1 MDTVHLEQHKEKKIL
16 LSKKHKEH
24 LEVFNYAADRVIN
37 SDFAKESSQRW
48 IGATYLWNLKERP
61 DNPDFFTFKSVN
73 HNKTFTEALI
83 LNVRKLSQNN
93 DDASIGNLAKTY
105 DEMPIDNK
113 YQTEF
118 RTLRENLNNYLD
130 SATIISV
137 NGKPT
142 CREILDTFVYGEF
155 AHTSK
160 KEREIL
166 ELWKEQSPEWEMAY
180 FHLQQILHEFI
191 STVKAI
197 HELNNMVIKD
207 S

>member
-1 MDTVHLEQHKEKKIL
+1 M
-16 LSKKHKEH
+16 
-24 LEVFNYAADRVIN
+24 
-37 SDFAKESSQRW
+37 
-48 IGATYLWNLKERP
+48 
-61 DNPDFFTFKSVN
+61 
-73 HNKTFTEALI
+73 
-83 LNVRKLSQNN
+83 NVRKLSQNN

-105 DEMPIDNK
+105 DEMPIDDK
-113 YQTEF
+113 YKAEF
-118 RTLRENLNNYLD
+118 RTLGEYLNHYLD
-130 SATIISV
+130 TPTIISV

-142 CREILDTFVYGEF
+142 RREILDTFVYGEF
-155 AHTSK
+155 AHSSK

-197 HELNNMVIKD
+197 QELNNRVIKD